1 MTPIVHRSRF
11 WCACCPSSRRNPCSR
26 SRAALLTRGVVHD
39 PERRALSSTVE
50 DEFGYAA
57 VQVVSFED
65 LFGGKLHAA
74 VDRQHPRPTHC
85 SRPD

>member
-1 MTPIVHRSRF
+1 M
-11 WCACCPSSRRNPCSR
+11 
-26 SRAALLTRGVVHD
+26 HD